1 MGNRQAFSQDI
12 FCNFFSISHL
22 LLPAIAISVSF
33 YNGYQFSENVH
44 HTQKN
49 KTSFYFTDRVISN
62 CLEKFRRKEIVNCQ
76 SSRMMLHSIS
86 AKTKYYSVGIYNL
99 NNKIIIANN
108 ISLYIYKYKKLSFN
122 KFKIIY
128 MIIFNH

>member
-12 FCNFFSISHL
+12 FCNFFFHIPSSFFQL
-22 LLPAIAISVSF
+22 LLSLCLF
-33 YNGYQFSENVH
+33 TNGYQFSENVH

-108 ISLYIYKYKKLSFN
+108 IVYIYTNTS
-122 KFKIIY
+122 II
-128 MIIFNH
+128 